1 MALGIVCIEEPKR
14 YYQLGFC
21 VRLGL
26 VFTSLAGWGTVLKN
40 HTETKKKRTI
50 SDSLCDSGGIQT
62 HNLLIRSQML
72 YSVRCYDF
80 NTEDAMNQLL
90 VRAHLDRNQ
99 TYK

>member
-40 HTETKKKRTI
+40 HAETKKKENH
-50 SDSLCDSGGIQT
+50 C
-62 HNLLIRSQML
+62 
-72 YSVRCYDF
+72 
-80 NTEDAMNQLL
+80 
-90 VRAHLDRNQ
+90 
-99 TYK
+99 